1 MSWYSDPWT
10 QDDSVLGGL
19 PYTVAPPDPYSIDGV
34 KTVWNWSPHVLG
46 GLPYTV
52 WMPPEKAG
60 IYVELP
66 SGELNIS
73 AFAKAIVDKKTITF
87 SVSGRIGVNFEIK

>member
-19 PYTVAPPDPYSIDGV
+19 PYTVAPPNPYSIEGV
-34 KTVWNWSPHVLG
+34 KLVWNWSPHVLG

-52 WMPPEKAG
+52 WMPPESAG

-73 AFAKAIVDKKTITF
+73 AFAKVIVDKKTITF
-87 SVSGRIGVNFEIK
+87 SVSGRIGTTFETK